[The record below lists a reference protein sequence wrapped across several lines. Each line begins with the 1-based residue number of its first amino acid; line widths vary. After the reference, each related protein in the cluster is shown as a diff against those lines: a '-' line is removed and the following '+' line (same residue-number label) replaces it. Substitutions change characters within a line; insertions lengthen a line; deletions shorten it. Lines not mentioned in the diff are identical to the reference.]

1 MTRPLFPALALSAGL
16 AAGLT
21 ALPAQAFDLENMSE
35 AEREAFRGEIRSYL
49 LDNPEVIM
57 EAVEVLEERQ
67 ADQQAQA
74 DEALVAANE
83 DAIFDDGHSWVGGN
97 PEGDI
102 TLVEFMDY
110 RCGYCRRAA
119 PQVADL
125 LDFDGNI
132 RLIVKEFP
140 ILGEQSVMASRFAV
154 AVLQKAGDDA
164 YKAAHDTLMAFSGD
178 ITEPALRR
186 IAGDLGLPA
195 DEIVT
200 HMESDEVAQV
210 IDANHAL
217 GRKLGIS
224 GTPSFVMEDQMLR
237 GYLPLD
243 EMQRVAAELRE
254 EG

>member
-1 MTRPLFPALALSAGL
+1 MTKALIPALTL

-21 ALPAQAFDLENMSE
+21 ALPAQAFDLENMSA
-35 AEREAFRGEIRSYL
+35 AEREAFHGEIRTYL
-49 LDNPEVIM
+49 LENPEVIM
-57 EAVEVLEERQ
+57 EAVAVLEERQ

-74 DEALVAANE
+74 DEALVQANAE
-83 DAIFDDGHSWVGGN
+83 DIFGDEKSWSGGN

-119 PQVADL
+119 PEVADL
-125 LDFDGNI
+125 LEFDGNI

-140 ILGEQSVMASRFAV
+140 ILGDQSVMASRFAV
-154 AVLQKAGDDA
+154 AVLQTQGDAA
-164 YKAAHDTLMAFSGD
+164 YKSVHDTLMAFGGD
-178 ITEPALRR
+178 ITDAALRR

-195 DEIVT
+195 DEIMD
-200 HMESDEVAQV
+200 HMDSDAVASV
-210 IDANHAL
+210 IDANHDL
-217 GRKLGIS
+217 GRRLGIS